1 MKLKTP
7 FTRLLPGA
15 ARHGRKINSPESS
28 KAARKEGK
36 SAGGY
41 PLIAFSGGGQ
51 ASWTTANYAALA
63 HEGYQRNAI
72 AYRCIRM
79 IAEASAMVPLRCYEG
94 PIEICDHPM
103 LGLLANPNRDQ
114 SLPDLLEHFFT
125 YLQLSGNSYL
135 EFIDGGDRA
144 HELHTLRPDRMRVLV
159 GQNGWPVGYEY
170 TVNGQVIR
178 HDMEG
183 RVTPVFHMKL
193 FHPLSDHYGQSPLES
208 AGQGVDI
215 HNAANIWN
223 KTLFDNAAR
232 PSGALVYRGP
242 DGAPHLSEEQFH
254 RLKEELENN
263 YQGSQN
269 AGRPLLLEGGLEWT
283 AISLS
288 PQDMDFIHAKHAAAR
303 EVALAFGIPPM
314 LLGIP
319 GDNTY
324 SNFAEAHRAFW
335 RQTILPLAER
345 AARGISKWLAPLYPE
360 TPDVVLKCNLDA
372 LPALGDERE
381 RLWQRLNKA
390 RFLTVNEKRAAL
402 GYGPVE
408 NGDHLTGPGKS
419 AGKMAKLDH

>member
-1 MKLKTP
+1 
-7 FTRLLPGA
+7 
-15 ARHGRKINSPESS
+15 
-28 KAARKEGK
+28 
-36 SAGGY
+36 
-41 PLIAFSGGGQ
+41 
-51 ASWTTANYAALA
+51 
-63 HEGYQRNAI
+63 
-72 AYRCIRM
+72 
-79 IAEASAMVPLRCYEG
+79 
-94 PIEICDHPM
+94 M
-103 LGLLANPNRDQ
+103 L
-114 SLPDLLEHFFT
+114 
-125 YLQLSGNSYL
+125 
-135 EFIDGGDRA
+135 
-144 HELHTLRPDRMRVLV
+144 
-159 GQNGWPVGYEY
+159 
-170 TVNGQVIR
+170 
-178 HDMEG
+178 
-183 RVTPVFHMKL
+183 
-193 FHPLSDHYGQSPLES
+193 
-208 AGQGVDI
+208 
-215 HNAANIWN
+215 
-223 KTLFDNAAR
+223 
-232 PSGALVYRGP
+232 
-242 DGAPHLSEEQFH
+242 
-254 RLKEELENN
+254 LKEELENN

-419 AGKMAKLDH
+419 AGQMAKLDH